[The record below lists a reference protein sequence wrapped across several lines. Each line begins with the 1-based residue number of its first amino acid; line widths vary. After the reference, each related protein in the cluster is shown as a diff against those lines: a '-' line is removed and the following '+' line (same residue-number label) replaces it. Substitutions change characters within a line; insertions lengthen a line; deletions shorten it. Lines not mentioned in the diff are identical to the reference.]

1 MDWNNKELVSKYN
14 KEYRE
19 KRKLVDDPQ
28 EVAEK
33 EAKKFEKYYLSTK
46 GRAAHMLNN
55 ARRRAKEKGVVFD
68 LTTDWLLEKLDKGIC
83 EVTGLPM
90 AVNINGG
97 KGHKNNP
104 FSPSIDRINQKGDYV
119 EENCRITIWIYN
131 RARGAFPDDSFD
143 LMIESLMKR
152 KAT

>member
-19 KRKLVDDPQ
+19 KRKLLDDPQ

-55 ARRRAKEKGVVFD
+55 ARRRAKEKNVVFD

-97 KGHKNNP
+97 KGHNNNP
-104 FSPSIDRINQKGDYV
+104 FSPSIDRINQKGDYAV
-119 EENCRITIWIYN
+119 SYTHLTL
-131 RARGAFPDDSFD
+131 PT
-143 LMIESLMKR
+143 
-152 KAT
+152 KA